1 MTIDQLFTTEI
12 QYVGDGVQATFPVPF
27 PFFEAA
33 DVRVVLRDGEI
44 ETPLYYGTDFT
55 VQAAPPLGGEVRLAQ
70 APAAGVSVFVF
81 LDIPATQLLNLHNQG
96 RLPAEELEKALDKLT
111 MILAQLNARLARA
124 LLIPLGT
131 GNPDEWFAN
140 YDGWITATLENAQ
153 NTAGMAQ
160 QVLDQAETAL
170 GSAGAA
176 QVQAE
181 QALTTATAAMAI
193 VNTAAGEVVAAKNAA
208 ESAALEASAIFSKLL
223 GLRVVVVFLTGGATP
238 SGSYDP
244 ETGVLTIRI
253 FVPTEGG
260 GGGSDVTVSD
270 SMNGT
275 GTAAEGV
282 AASEWAL
289 AQVNTKATGAQGA
302 AAAAQTKADAAYGLA
317 EGIDVPD
324 FPTPTLADKGKALVV
339 LPDGT
344 IGFSEVGGL
353 PLLTPFWSS
362 LGLPE
367 AGCLNLS
374 LDNGRIAYD
383 TFPVQVWDKINL
395 AHTEN
400 TGAVTT
406 EAAWLAEVA
415 LHGTC
420 GRYALGEDFFRVP
433 LLRKEA
439 SFGFPDPVAGAG
451 HGDFLPDQIG
461 PIEAARSNY
470 IASSTAQGLTA
481 SNASSGL
488 VGFGIANGSNYGRAA
503 GGDTLDIVRGVSH
516 GNDTHGNIVIYT
528 PMLKM
533 YGSID
538 DPGVLNA
545 ANVVQMITSKL
556 DASRFEVSQQ
566 VMHVQDQKPS
576 GASGGTFTS
585 GAWRTRDLNT
595 VVANTIPGAS
605 LANNQVTLPA
615 GVYDII
621 AFAPAYKAGGHIV
634 CLYSITE
641 NALLALGVMEYTGAA
656 YGVSTT
662 SCLTTRITLPVS
674 TILEL
679 RHQCSSTQAGNGF
692 GADVNLVGV
701 PSCFS
706 NVFIRRVA

>member
-44 ETPLYYGTDFT
+44 DTPLYHGADFT
-55 VQAAPPLGGEVRLAQ
+55 VQAAEPLGGEVRLAQ
-70 APAAGVSVFVF
+70 APAAGVAVFVF

-111 MILAQLNARLARA
+111 MILAQLNARVARA

-170 GSAGAA
+170 GSAGGA
-176 QVQAE
+176 QAQAE
-181 QALTTATAAMAI
+181 QALSTAIAAI
-193 VNTAAGEVVAAKNAA
+193 DTVNTAAGEVVAAKNAA

-244 ETGVLTIRI
+244 DTGVLTIRI

-270 SMNGT
+270 SLNGT

-302 AAAAQTKADAAYGLA
+302 AAAAQGAAAAAQTEADAAFTAAQVAQSTATAAQGAADAAYALA
-317 EGIDVPD
+317 EG
-324 FPTPTLADKGKALVV
+324 ASGA
-339 LPDGT
+339 
-344 IGFSEVGGL
+344 GGL
-353 PLLTPFWSS
+353 PLLSVFWSTT
-362 LGLPE
+362 GLPE
-367 AGCLNLS
+367 DGYLNLS
-374 LDNGRIAYD
+374 LDNGQIPYD
-383 TFPVQVWDKINL
+383 AFPSQVWEKINL

-400 TGAVTT
+400 TGAVIT

-433 LLRKEA
+433 LLRKRA
-439 SFGFPDPVAGAG
+439 SFGFPDAAAGAG
-451 HGDFLPDQIG
+451 HGDFLEDQM
-461 PIEAARSNY
+461 RS
-470 IASSTAQGLTA
+470 ITGTIRKDGGQTGAVATTDILSGALEFTGSSYGSANINQYSGRQGRDLGL
-481 SNASSGL
+481 NSGL
-488 VGFGIANGSNYGRAA
+488 LGPHYS
-503 GGDTLDIVRGVSH
+503 GDI
-516 GNDTHGNIVIYT
+516 THSPLIIYT

-533 YGSID
+533 YGAID
-538 DPGVLNA
+538 DPGLLNA
-545 ANVVQMITSKL
+545 AATVQMIAGKL
-556 DASRFEVSQQ
+556 DTAAYEADAPMRIKAWVRT
-566 VMHVQDQKPS
+566 D
-576 GASGGTFTS
+576 ASGT
-585 GAWRTRDLNT
+585 
-595 VVANTIPGAS
+595 
-605 LANNQVTLPA
+605 
-615 GVYDII
+615 I
-621 AFAPAYKAGGHIV
+621 AFATPGIVSCTRTGTGLYTYALAPGLLQDSRIGCAGTLHD
-634 CLYSITE
+634 
-641 NALLALGVMEYTGAA
+641 AA
-656 YGVSTT
+656 YIGIMSIGATTT
-662 SCLTTRITLPVS
+662 SQINVRTFVYSSAARDFDHTLV
-674 TILEL
+674 IL
-679 RHQCSSTQAGNGF
+679 
-692 GADVNLVGV
+692 GA
-701 PSCFS
+701 
-706 NVFIRRVA
+706 